1 MKNYEG
7 EQPKLYEVIV
17 ETKELHR
24 LESTGYDEQE
34 AKRWVCLKNL
44 EHSVLMCEKETYHG
58 DLFLNLNDEVKKT
71 SRCKEIKEWRL
82 RQQQYLLLQLTKIVH
97 K

>member
-7 EQPKLYEVIV
+7 VQSKLYEVIV

-34 AKRWVCLKNL
+34 AIGKALSLLDIDVLLSNRNISYNVMDIVLK
-44 EHSVLMCEKETYHG
+44 
-58 DLFLNLNDEVKKT
+58 DEYV
-71 SRCKEIKEWRL
+71 
-82 RQQQYLLLQLTKIVH
+82 
-97 K
+97 

>member
-7 EQPKLYEVIV
+7 VQSKLYEVIV

-34 AKRWVCLKNL
+34 AIGKALSLLDIDVPLSNRNVSYNVMDIVLK
-44 EHSVLMCEKETYHG
+44 
-58 DLFLNLNDEVKKT
+58 DEYV
-71 SRCKEIKEWRL
+71 
-82 RQQQYLLLQLTKIVH
+82 
-97 K
+97 

>member
-7 EQPKLYEVIV
+7 VQSKLYEVIV

-34 AKRWVCLKNL
+34 AVGKALDLLDIDTPLSNCSVSYSVMDVVLK
-44 EHSVLMCEKETYHG
+44 
-58 DLFLNLNDEVKKT
+58 DLYV
-71 SRCKEIKEWRL
+71 
-82 RQQQYLLLQLTKIVH
+82 
-97 K
+97 

>member
-7 EQPKLYEVIV
+7 VQSKLYEIIV

-34 AKRWVCLKNL
+34 AIGKALSLLDIDVPLSNRNVSYSVMDVVLK
-44 EHSVLMCEKETYHG
+44 
-58 DLFLNLNDEVKKT
+58 DLYV
-71 SRCKEIKEWRL
+71 
-82 RQQQYLLLQLTKIVH
+82 
-97 K
+97 